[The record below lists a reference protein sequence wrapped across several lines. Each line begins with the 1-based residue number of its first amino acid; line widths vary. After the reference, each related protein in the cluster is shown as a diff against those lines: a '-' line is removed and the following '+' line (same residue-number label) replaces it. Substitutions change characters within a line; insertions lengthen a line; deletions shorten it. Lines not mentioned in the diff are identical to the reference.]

1 MHGKM
6 KDSLQDRKR
15 KAKKVAKEG
24 LREKNDLIYDNTPM
38 LTNWVQIEMGEIFNT
53 IKFHHNKF

>member
-1 MHGKM
+1 M